1 MLDPALAAWHSLR
14 RKRIDANISTHTE
27 RSNRMETSPSLDN
40 PLVILNPTA
49 NRGNMN
55 QHRSLIHSR
64 LAGESQADYIETT
77 RQGEAQELAMQTAKE
92 GRPVIIVGG
101 DGSVH
106 EVVNGILSTGRRIPL
121 GIVPAGSG
129 NDYAWHT
136 LKLPHDPA
144 AAVERAF
151 TGQLVDSDAGI
162 VNGRYFVNSFSVGL
176 DADIAVAASWMK
188 KIPFMSGS
196 RLYYGT
202 TIKQLLFGYHR
213 CPWLKLTLD
222 GGEQASESAFKRYI
236 LMAIT
241 NGPTYGAGFR
251 INPTADYSDGLLDI
265 CTISYSPLPRALKLL
280 PVVQKGE
287 HADLPEVTFF
297 RARSLQIESQKPV
310 NIQMDGETTSATSY
324 DAKILPGAL
333 WVRV

>member
-1 MLDPALAAWHSLR
+1 MD
-14 RKRIDANISTHTE
+14 N
-27 RSNRMETSPSLDN
+27 SPSSGN
-40 PLVILNPTA
+40 PIVILNPTA
-49 NRGNMN
+49 NRGNMA
-55 QHRSLIHSR
+55 RYRALLRSR
-64 LAGESQADYIETT
+64 LESEPQAEYVETS
-77 RQGEAQELAMQTAKE
+77 RQGEAQERAMNAAKE
-92 GRPVIIVGG
+92 GRPIIIVGG

-106 EVVNGILSTGRRIPL
+106 EVVNGILRAGRRVPL
-121 GIVPAGSG
+121 GIVAAGSG

-136 LKLPHDPA
+136 LKLPKDPA
-144 AAVERAF
+144 AAIERAF

-213 CPWLKLTLD
+213 CPWLTITLD
-222 GGEQASESAFKRYI
+222 GAAEPVEAVAKRYV
-236 LMAIT
+236 LMAVT

-251 INPTADYSDGLLDI
+251 INPTADYKDGLLDI
-265 CTISYSPLPRALKLL
+265 CTISYTQLPRALKLL
-280 PVVQKGE
+280 PDVQKGE
-287 HADLPEVTFF
+287 HSELPEVTFF
-297 RARSLQIESQKPV
+297 RARSIRIESQQPV
-310 NIQMDGETTSATSY
+310 NIQMDGETGNATSY

-333 WVRV
+333 WVRI